1 MKFIRKLLGL
11 DAPKPPVRA
20 GRDRDFDLRGLER
33 ILHYEFKDPA
43 LARQAMTHRSY
54 LHATP
59 GRSGESN
66 ERMEFL
72 GDSVVGLVVNEFLYK
87 KFTKLREGELTKMKS
102 LLVSRVILSRSANQ
116 LGLGHYILLSEAEKG
131 SGGRDRASILADTLE
146 GIIGAMYL
154 DGGIEVARKLTERLL
169 LREVNVILS
178 DANLANYKSMLQEY
192 VQGEFKSHPQYRISS
207 EYGPD
212 HQKMFT
218 VEVVV
223 SGKTFGRGHGS
234 NKKEA
239 EQEAARDA
247 LFHFEKLAR
256 PGQETAEE
264 GTPADAKRRRRRG
277 GRGRRNGRDGRD
289 GRGREG
295 GSSGPEA
302 ASAAGGSQ
310 TGRRGGEHR
319 ERRERHRDRESGRE
333 RDTERGSETVR
344 DSAPSRDREY
354 PRDREPSREREHSRD
369 REYPRDRESP
379 RDREAGGE
387 SETPRDREYP
397 LDRADRGDRGDRS
410 DRGDREYPQDRG
422 ERQTPRD
429 REPSRPE
436 GTSLP
441 DAPGTP
447 HEGSDTGRGGP
458 FAASRLHAEP

>member
-1 MKFIRKLLGL
+1 VKFIRKLFGL
-11 DAPKPPVRA
+11 DAKKPPVRA

-33 ILHYEFKDPA
+33 LLHYEFKDPA

-102 LLVSRVILSRSANQ
+102 LLVSRVILSRAANQ
-116 LGLGHYILLSEAEKG
+116 LGIGHYVLLSDAETG
-131 SGGRDRASILADTLE
+131 SGGRGRASILADTLE

-154 DGGIEVARKLTERLL
+154 DGGIEVARKITERLL

-192 VQGEFKSHPQYRISS
+192 VQGEFKTHPQYRISS

-256 PGQETAEE
+256 PGKEPAAEE
-264 GTPADAKRRRRRG
+264 GAGAGAGADAKRRRRRG
-277 GRGRRNGRDGRD
+277 GRGRRNGR
-289 GRGREG
+289 GREG
-295 GSSGPEA
+295 GGAAPEV
-302 ASAAGGSQ
+302 ASAAGEPQ
-310 TGRRGGEHR
+310 AGRRSGEQR
-319 ERRERHRDRESGRE
+319 QRRERHRDREPRE
-333 RDTERGSETVR
+333 RDSERVAEPVR
-344 DSAPSRDREY
+344 DSSPNRDREY
-354 PRDREPSREREHSRD
+354 PPRDREYPPRDREPSHDPEPESPRGRESQSD
-369 REYPRDRESP
+369 REYPRRNRQSS
-379 RDREAGGE
+379 RDREL
-387 SETPRDREYP
+387 PRREYP
-397 LDRADRGDRGDRS
+397 
-410 DRGDREYPQDRG
+410 
-422 ERQTPRD
+422 PRD
-429 REPSRPE
+429 PEPSRGEAPVV
-436 GTSLP
+436 P
-441 DAPGTP
+441 DAPRPSDEGT
-447 HEGSDTGRGGP
+447 DTGHGGP
-458 FAASRLHAEP
+458 YSASRLRAAP

>member
-1 MKFIRKLLGL
+1 MNFIRKLFGL
-11 DAPKPPVRA
+11 DAKKPPVRA

-102 LLVSRVILSRSANQ
+102 LLVSRVILSRAANQ
-116 LGLGHYILLSEAEKG
+116 LGIGHYVLLSDAETG
-131 SGGRDRASILADTLE
+131 SGGRGRASILADTLE

-154 DGGIEVARKLTERLL
+154 DGGIEVARKITERLL

-192 VQGEFKSHPQYRISS
+192 VQGEFKTHPQYRISS

-256 PGQETAEE
+256 PGKETTPEVDGGE
-264 GTPADAKRRRRRG
+264 GADAKRRRRRG
-277 GRGRRNGRDGRD
+277 GRGRRNGR
-289 GRGREG
+289 GREG
-295 GSSGPEA
+295 GAAAPQATPVAGEA
-302 ASAAGGSQ
+302 PA
-310 TGRRGGEHR
+310 GRRSGEHR
-319 ERRERHRDRESGRE
+319 QRRERHRDRDTSRE
-333 RDTERGSETVR
+333 RDSERGVEPVR
-344 DSAPSRDREY
+344 DSSPSRDREY
-354 PRDREPSREREHSRD
+354 PPRDREPSQDQEPSRD
-369 REYPRDRESP
+369 REYPPRDREPSHDPEPEVPRERESRDREYPRRNRQSSRDRESP
-379 RDREAGGE
+379 RDREYP
-387 SETPRDREYP
+387 PRAP
-397 LDRADRGDRGDRS
+397 
-410 DRGDREYPQDRG
+410 
-422 ERQTPRD
+422 
-429 REPSRPE
+429 EPSRGEAPAV
-436 GTSLP
+436 P
-441 DAPGTP
+441 DAPRP
-447 HEGSDTGRGGP
+447 SDEGSDTGHGGP
-458 FAASRLHAEP
+458 YSASRLRAAP

>member
-1 MKFIRKLLGL
+1 MNFLKKLFGL
-11 DAPKPPVRA
+11 DSPKPPVRGA
-20 GRDRDFDLRGLER
+20 RDRDFDLRGLER
-33 ILHYEFKDPA
+33 ILHYNFKNPA

-116 LGLGHYILLSEAEKG
+116 LGLGHYILLSDAEKG
-131 SGGRDRASILADTLE
+131 SGGRNRASILADTLE

-154 DGGIEVARKLTERLL
+154 DGGIEVARKITERLL
-169 LREVNVILS
+169 LREVNSILS

-192 VQGEFKSHPQYRISS
+192 VQGEFKTHPQYRISS

-223 SGKTFGRGHGS
+223 SGKTYGRGHGS

-256 PGQETAEE
+256 PETAHEVQDEE
-264 GTPADAKRRRRRG
+264 KGTAAGDRGRRRRRG
-277 GRGRRNGRDGRD
+277 GRGRRNGRGRD
-289 GRGREG
+289 GTEAPGSIAGGERSSSERSSSERPSLERSSGERHGTGERRGRR
-295 GSSGPEA
+295 SR
-302 ASAAGGSQ
+302 
-310 TGRRGGEHR
+310 TRD
-319 ERRERHRDRESGRE
+319 RDRETPREVRRDAEPGGERAPVREHEPAPE
-333 RDTERGSETVR
+333 RDYDR
-344 DSAPSRDREY
+344 DSGDRGYEPPDRDSGDRGYEP
-354 PRDREPSREREHSRD
+354 PRDREPV
-369 REYPRDRESP
+369 
-379 RDREAGGE
+379 
-387 SETPRDREYP
+387 
-397 LDRADRGDRGDRS
+397 
-410 DRGDREYPQDRG
+410 
-422 ERQTPRD
+422 RD
-429 REPSRPE
+429 REPAADRESSREESPS
-436 GTSLP
+436 T
-441 DAPGTP
+441 DR
-447 HEGSDTGRGGP
+447 GRGSSSSGSGEGHEP
-458 FAASRLHAEP
+458 GHGAPYAAARAHE

>member
-1 MKFIRKLLGL
+1 MNFIRKLLGL
-11 DAPKPPVRA
+11 DSPKPPARSTA
-20 GRDRDFDLRGLER
+20 RDRDFDLRGLER
-33 ILHYEFKDPA
+33 ILHYNFKNPQ

-116 LGLGHYILLSEAEKG
+116 MGLGHYILLSDAEKG
-131 SGGRDRASILADTLE
+131 SGGRNRASILADTLE

-169 LREVNVILS
+169 LREVNTILS

-192 VQGEFKSHPQYRISS
+192 VQGEFKTHPQYRISS

-223 SGKTFGRGHGS
+223 SGKTYGRGHGS

-247 LFHFEKLAR
+247 LFHFEKLAH
-256 PGQETAEE
+256 PVKEKGAAGEEEKGVETAAA
-264 GTPADAKRRRRRG
+264 ADARKRRRRG
-277 GRGRRNGRDGRD
+277 GRGRRNGR
-289 GRGREG
+289 GREG
-295 GSSGPEA
+295 GEA
-302 ASAAGGSQ
+302 AVAPSGAPASGSGAQGRHSAGA
-310 TGRRGGEHR
+310 GGEHR
-319 ERRERHRDRESGRE
+319 GRRDRSRGRDRDRDREF
-333 RDTERGSETVR
+333 
-344 DSAPSRDREY
+344 
-354 PRDREPSREREHSRD
+354 
-369 REYPRDRESP
+369 P
-379 RDREAGGE
+379 RDREAPREFEPGNDNAPVRN
-387 SETPRDREYP
+387 ETPRDHEPREYDIP
-397 LDRADRGDRGDRS
+397 GDRDRDLPREQDEPRERVEREGTQRERDHEPAHEEAPSHERDRS
-410 DRGDREYPQDRG
+410 G
-422 ERQTPRD
+422 EK
-429 REPSRPE
+429 
-436 GTSLP
+436 P
-441 DAPGTP
+441 DG
-447 HEGSDTGRGGP
+447 HGSP
-458 FAASRLHAEP
+458 YAAARLHE